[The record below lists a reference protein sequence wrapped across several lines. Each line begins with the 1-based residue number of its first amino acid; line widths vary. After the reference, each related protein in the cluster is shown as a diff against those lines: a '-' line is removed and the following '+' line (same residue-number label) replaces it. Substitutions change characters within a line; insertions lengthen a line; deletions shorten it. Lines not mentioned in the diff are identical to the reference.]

1 VISVDEA
8 LEKVLERIDTLEA
21 EESDVLGCL
30 GQVLA
35 EDVSSPINIPSLDN
49 SAMDGYAVR
58 SADTRGASQKSPRSL
73 RVIETATAGAIPK
86 REVKAGEAIRIMTGA
101 PMPGGADSVVRF
113 EDTDESKRR
122 GALKGTGETGEMGE
136 IGILVEVEPG
146 AEVRRVG
153 EDISAGSLVLKK
165 GTVIRA
171 AEVGVLASLGRSRVM
186 VIRRPVVAILA
197 TGDEIVDVTQPLPE
211 GKIYNSNSYS
221 LAALVLRYGGIPQIL
236 GIASDSEDSLLAKLR
251 HGYEADMVITSGGVS
266 LGDYDVV
273 REVLAKEGEIVFWRV
288 REKPGKPLAFAVIRD
303 RGDRNTPLF
312 ALAGNPVSAMINFEL
327 FVRPAILKMMGK
339 KNLAKPTV
347 EAVFEDAIKNS
358 DGRRVFTRA
367 IVEKRGGRYFARL
380 TGPQSSGMLTS
391 MALAN
396 GLVIV
401 PEDKPGVKRG
411 DVVRVMMLDWSE
423 EIDI

>member
-8 LEKVLERIDTLEA
+8 LEKVLEHIDTLGT
-21 EESDVLGCL
+21 EENAVLDCL

-35 EDVSSPINIPSLDN
+35 EDVSSPINLPPQDN

-58 SADTRGASQKSPRSL
+58 AADTRGASQKSPRLL
-73 RVIETATAGAIPK
+73 RVIETVTAGATPQ

-101 PMPGGADSVVRF
+101 PMPEGADSVVKF
-113 EDTDESKRR
+113 EDTDESERR
-122 GALKGTGETGEMGE
+122 EALKETGNTGDTGE
-136 IGILVEVEPG
+136 IGILVEVAPG
-146 AEVRRVG
+146 SEVRLAG

-165 GTVIRA
+165 GTAIRA
-171 AEVGVLASLGRSRVM
+171 AEVGVLASLGRSRVV
-186 VIRRPVVAILA
+186 VIRRPVAAILA
-197 TGDEIVDVTQPLPE
+197 TGDEITEVTQPLPE
-211 GKIYNSNSYS
+211 GKIYNSNSYG
-221 LAALVLRYGGIPQIL
+221 LAALVRRYGGIPKLL
-236 GIASDSEDSLLAKLR
+236 GVASDSEDSLRAKLR
-251 HGYEADMVITSGGVS
+251 LGQEADMVITSGGVS

-273 REVLAKEGEIVFWRV
+273 RGVLAKEGEIVFWRV
-288 REKPGKPLAFAVIRD
+288 REKPGKPLTFAMLK
-303 RGDRNTPLF
+303 GGKNTPVF

-347 EAVFEDAIKNS
+347 EAVIEDDIKNS
-358 DGRRVFTRA
+358 DGRRVFSRA
-367 IVEKRGGRYFARL
+367 IVEKRGGQYFARL
-380 TGPQSSGMLTS
+380 TGPQSSGMLSS

-411 DVVRVMMLDWSE
+411 DVVRVMMLDWGE
-423 EIDI
+423 EVDI